1 MLHTWYHAIII
12 FMGLAGV
19 TYHHGGEHFHLI
31 WMLMLIA
38 DVWRNFVDPFWIP
51 IYAVFGILL
60 DLIPCSSLHIILSV
74 EFDTDYE
81 LAYLF
86 VYYLLKWK
94 FMYNQTFLFLE
105 EYVSLIAFYQFGY
118 HSPLVAIINP
128 MAYYLLKDQ
137 TVVGILLFL
146 LWSCY
151 CPEYQRVIISVCKMY
166 EKLTSHPVNCE
177 LWDLTFYIVKDLVSK
192 TTSVPS
198 IVGALKNP
206 HNFRG
211 LIGNEGRGVLSIL
224 SIIKEKPD
232 HEYVIWAPKT
242 LQKLLCAVFVHKC
255 LPSKVTKWLP
265 AALTTVNVTAWSHDS
280 VNPHVR
286 NEEDSDNESH
296 YSSDLDNESH
306 YSSDS
311 DNKSHYSLRF
321 F

>member
-12 FMGLAGV
+12 FMGLAGI

-38 DVWRNFVDPFWIP
+38 DVWRNFVDPFWIH

-74 EFDTDYE
+74 EFDTHYE
-81 LAYLF
+81 LAHLF

-105 EYVSLIAFYQFGY
+105 EYVSLIAFYQNGY
-118 HSPLVAIINP
+118 HSPLVAIVNP

-137 TVVGILLFL
+137 TVLGILLFL

-151 CPEYQRVIISVCKMY
+151 CPEYQRVIISVCESY

-177 LWDLTFYIVKDLVSK
+177 LWDLDNEDL
-192 TTSVPS
+192 
-198 IVGALKNP
+198 
-206 HNFRG
+206 
-211 LIGNEGRGVLSIL
+211 GVLSIL
-224 SIIKEKPD
+224 SIIKEKP
-232 HEYVIWAPKT
+232 HHGYVIWAPKT

-255 LPSKVTKWLP
+255 LPLRMNKILP
-265 AALTTVNVTAWSHDS
+265 AALTTVNVTAWSHDNVTAWS
-280 VNPHVR
+280 PHVR

-296 YSSDLDNESH
+296 YSSG
-306 YSSDS
+306 S
-311 DNKSHYSLRF
+311 DNKSHYSSRSENESHYSLRF